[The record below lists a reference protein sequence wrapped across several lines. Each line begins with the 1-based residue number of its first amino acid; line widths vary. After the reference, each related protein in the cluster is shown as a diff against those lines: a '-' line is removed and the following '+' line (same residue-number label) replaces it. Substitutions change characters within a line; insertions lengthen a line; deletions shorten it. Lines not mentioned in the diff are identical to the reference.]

1 MKKNLKI
8 YLFLFGIFICGYIV
22 FLGSYPLLDPDET
35 RYVTMARDM
44 FQTKDYLTLYLNGE
58 YFFEKPPLFFW
69 LECLGFKFFGS
80 INEWTAR
87 LPIVLISLLPL
98 WLLFAICKK
107 VKNTR
112 FAVIT
117 CCVLLTSLEYMIL
130 TKIAILDSIFTSLVV
145 SACILYF
152 YTFFVEQKNKKYFWI
167 LSYIFVGLSVL
178 AKGIPGFIP
187 LGIIFISTI
196 IFKTY
201 KETLKYF
208 LLSLILISAIVLP
221 WHVMML
227 KMYPDLFF
235 QEYIYKHHILRF
247 LGSDVIHRNQPW
259 YFYFLTLL
267 WGLCP
272 HTFIILP
279 KLFQLKINKIKNY
292 EFMQDNFSKFVTLNI
307 IGALFIFLFFTISKT
322 KLITYILPI
331 YPFLAVLIAMLWQ
344 KYINQNDKIIKN
356 SLIVL
361 NSTFLL
367 ATLVAVFIPIILTP
381 DLYQAFA
388 PLDKGIIFIVFP
400 FAIFTI
406 KSILKNKTIK
416 VFILQNLFFA
426 ILIGF
431 LTPLAFRFDYNLGE
445 YDLIKFAQIA
455 KQENKTISAYMTGRK
470 YSLLYYG
477 DKKYIKFQT
486 EENPD
491 WLIKELN
498 KKDNIVITKN
508 KYTENLP
515 VQVINKGVKYS
526 IVGGIDE

>member
-1 MKKNLKI
+1 M
-8 YLFLFGIFICGYIV
+8 
-22 FLGSYPLLDPDET
+22 
-35 RYVTMARDM
+35 
-44 FQTKDYLTLYLNGE
+44 
-58 YFFEKPPLFFW
+58 
-69 LECLGFKFFGS
+69 
-80 INEWTAR
+80 
-87 LPIVLISLLPL
+87 
-98 WLLFAICKK
+98 
-107 VKNTR
+107 
-112 FAVIT
+112 
-117 CCVLLTSLEYMIL
+117 
-130 TKIAILDSIFTSLVV
+130 LV
-145 SACILYF
+145 Y
-152 YTFFVEQKNKKYFWI
+152 Q
-167 LSYIFVGLSVL
+167 L

-367 ATLVAVFIPIILTP
+367 ATLVAVF
-381 DLYQAFA
+381 Y
-388 PLDKGIIFIVFP
+388 
-400 FAIFTI
+400 
-406 KSILKNKTIK
+406 S
-416 VFILQNLFFA
+416 
-426 ILIGF
+426 
-431 LTPLAFRFDYNLGE
+431 DY
-445 YDLIKFAQIA
+445 
-455 KQENKTISAYMTGRK
+455 
-470 YSLLYYG
+470 
-477 DKKYIKFQT
+477 
-486 EENPD
+486 
-491 WLIKELN
+491 
-498 KKDNIVITKN
+498 
-508 KYTENLP
+508 
-515 VQVINKGVKYS
+515 
-526 IVGGIDE
+526 IDS